1 MTRRDAM
8 WAAIALVVG
17 AALTALVSSCG
28 SFRPIG
34 DVGAMEPECVYSL
47 NVMRIY
53 GKADE
58 KSGIVPAVESCL
70 KCMRKAR
77 CLREVFGL
85 DKAGRLNPVDY
96 DDFARFKRYTACKG
110 EL

>member
-1 MTRRDAM
+1 MSRLNIVLMT
-8 WAAIALVVG
+8 AALIMG
-17 AALTALVSSCG
+17 AALAVLVTSC
-28 SFRPIG
+28 STFRPIG
-34 DVGAMEPECVYSL
+34 DVGTMEPECVYSL

-70 KCMRKAR
+70 KCMKKVR
-77 CLREVFGL
+77 CQREVFGL